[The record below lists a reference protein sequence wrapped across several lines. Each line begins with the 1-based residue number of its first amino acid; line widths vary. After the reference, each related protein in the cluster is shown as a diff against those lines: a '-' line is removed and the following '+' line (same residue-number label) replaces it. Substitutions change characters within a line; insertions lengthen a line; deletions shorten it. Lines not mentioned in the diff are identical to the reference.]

1 MGSACKMLR
10 VTVLVLLAYLSA
22 AQDLDLPE
30 PRLVII
36 GQTGAGKSTLAN
48 VLLGEDPDCKNC
60 TFAVCDSHN
69 SCTKHTNYAVGK
81 WLGVGPQFTVV
92 DTPGFADSDDEDT
105 ELIDE
110 MMGTLHT
117 VIKGAN
123 ALVLLLNGEDER
135 FDSSFQQML
144 REMQALFGEEFW
156 LNTIIGVSHWAY
168 DSHSVASRNRT
179 GDTEEKYMAD
189 MNAMLKEKFHIVDEL
204 MGVFIDAF
212 AKYEP
217 DDQDQQDAF
226 ERETSKLW
234 NFTES
239 KKTFAFR
246 TINDVLNEN
255 QALKAEVT
263 WLSDVITTNITDL
276 NNLIADLSNKQV
288 TDIES
293 LNKTQNLLRNDIE
306 VVEDEMHSLNL
317 APIGTIVAWSPKTH
331 SEGENDVTLPSG
343 WVMCSG
349 IQITEG
355 RWAGQTT
362 PNINGDERFLR
373 GSKLDDVLIEQKDQ
387 VGYFGELSVNLRDDF
402 SVTLSDDF
410 SITLKNTLDVT
421 LENTLHVTSPHT
433 LTYTDWQLGE
443 GNSCADPEWSHDG
456 TRKLCSKHCETDDW
470 MCKNDDLVPEGTITP
485 VLSGSVTGE
494 IGGSVTGEIVGSVT
508 GEIGGSVTRE
518 IVGSVTGTISG
529 MPTAGTENRPINVK
543 VVYIMKIK

>member
-1 MGSACKMLR
+1 MLR

-168 DSHSVASRNRT
+168 DSHSVTSRNRT

-189 MNAMLKEKFHIVDEL
+189 MNAMLKEKFHIEDEL

-234 NFTES
+234 NFTRS
-239 KKTFAFR
+239 KETFAFR

-263 WLSDVITTNITDL
+263 WLNDVITTNITDL

-373 GSKLDDVLIEQKDQ
+373 GSKLDDVLTEQKDQ
-387 VGYFGELSVNLRDDF
+387 VGYFGELSVVLK
-402 SVTLSDDF
+402 DDF
-410 SITLKNTLDVT
+410 SITLEDDFSITLENTLDVT
-421 LENTLHVTSPHT
+421 SPMPHT

-443 GNSCADPEWSHDG
+443 EASCADSAWSQDG
-456 TRKLCSKHCETDDW
+456 SRKLCENGCEKNNW
-470 MCKNDDLVPEGTITP
+470 MCKNDKLVPEGTITP
-485 VLSGSVTGE
+485 ELSGSVTAT
-494 IGGSVTGEIVGSVT
+494 IAGSVTPT
-508 GEIGGSVTRE
+508 FA
-518 IVGSVTGTISG
+518 GSVTGTISG

>member
-22 AQDLDLPE
+22 AQDLDLPA

-48 VLLGEDPDCKNC
+48 VLLGEAPNCKNC

-69 SCTKHTNYAVGK
+69 SCTKHTSYAVGN

-135 FDSSFQQML
+135 FNSSFQQML

-168 DSHSVASRNRT
+168 DSHSVTSRNRT

-189 MNAMLKEKFHIVDEL
+189 MNAMLKEKFHIEDEL
-204 MGVFIDAF
+204 MGVFIDSF

-234 NFTES
+234 NFTRS
-239 KKTFAFR
+239 KETFAFR

-255 QALKAEVT
+255 QALKAELT
-263 WLSDVITTNITDL
+263 WLNDVITTNITDL
-276 NNLIADLSNKQV
+276 NNLIADLNNLIADLSSKQV
-288 TDIES
+288 TDIE
-293 LNKTQNLLRNDIE
+293 LLRNDI
-306 VVEDEMHSLNL
+306 HSLNL

-331 SEGENDVTLPSG
+331 SEGGNDVTLPSG
-343 WVMCSG
+343 WLECSG
-349 IQITEG
+349 IQIKEG
-355 RWAGQTT
+355 IWEGQTT
-362 PNINGDERFLR
+362 PDINGDERFLR
-373 GSKLDDVLIEQKDQ
+373 GSKLDDVLTEQKDQ
-387 VGYFGELSVNLRDDF
+387 VGYFGELSVVLK
-402 SVTLSDDF
+402 DDF
-410 SITLKNTLDVT
+410 SITLEDDFS
-421 LENTLHVTSPHT
+421 VTSPMPHT

-443 GNSCADPEWSHDG
+443 EASCADS
-456 TRKLCSKHCETDDW
+456 
-470 MCKNDDLVPEGTITP
+470 
-485 VLSGSVTGE
+485 
-494 IGGSVTGEIVGSVT
+494 
-508 GEIGGSVTRE
+508 
-518 IVGSVTGTISG
+518 
-529 MPTAGTENRPINVK
+529 
-543 VVYIMKIK
+543 

>member
-48 VLLGEDPDCKNC
+48 VLLGEAPNCKNC

-69 SCTKHTNYAVGK
+69 SCTKHTSYAVGN

-123 ALVLLLNGEDER
+123 ALILLLNGEDER
-135 FDSSFQQML
+135 FNSSFQQML

-168 DSHSVASRNRT
+168 DSHSVTSRNRT

-189 MNAMLKEKFHIVDEL
+189 MNAMLKEKFHIEDEL
-204 MGVFIDAF
+204 MGVFIDSF

-234 NFTES
+234 NFTRS
-239 KKTFAFR
+239 KETFAFR

-255 QALKAEVT
+255 QALKAELT
-263 WLSDVITTNITDL
+263 WLNDVITTNITDL
-276 NNLIADLSNKQV
+276 NNLIADLSSKQV
-288 TDIES
+288 TDIE
-293 LNKTQNLLRNDIE
+293 LLRNDIE

-331 SEGENDVTLPSG
+331 YEGGTDVTLPSG
-343 WVMCSG
+343 WLECSG
-349 IQITEG
+349 VQIKEG
-355 RWAGQTT
+355 IWKGETT

-373 GSKLDDVLIEQKDQ
+373 GSKLDDVLTEQKDQ
-387 VGYFGELSVNLRDDF
+387 VGYFGELSVNLRD
-402 SVTLSDDF
+402 
-410 SITLKNTLDVT
+410 TLKYTDHQLGYSSSCPPGYTPNGYRPIGRDWTVQDMMCQKT
-421 LENTLHVTSPHT
+421 LETT
-433 LTYTDWQLGE
+433 
-443 GNSCADPEWSHDG
+443 
-456 TRKLCSKHCETDDW
+456 
-470 MCKNDDLVPEGTITP
+470 
-485 VLSGSVTGE
+485 
-494 IGGSVTGEIVGSVT
+494 
-508 GEIGGSVTRE
+508 
-518 IVGSVTGTISG
+518 GSVTGTISG
-529 MPTAGTENRPINVK
+529 MPTPGTEN
-543 VVYIMKIK
+543 

>member
-1 MGSACKMLR
+1 MLR

-189 MNAMLKEKFHIVDEL
+189 MNAMLKEKFHIEDEL

-234 NFTES
+234 NFTRS
-239 KKTFAFR
+239 KETFAFR

-263 WLSDVITTNITDL
+263 WLNDVITTNITDL
-276 NNLIADLSNKQV
+276 NILIADLSNKQV
-288 TDIES
+288 TDIE
-293 LNKTQNLLRNDIE
+293 LLRNDID
-306 VVEDEMHSLNL
+306 VVEDEMHKMNQ

-331 SEGENDVTLPSG
+331 SEGGNDVTLPSG
-343 WVMCSG
+343 WLECSG
-349 IQITEG
+349 IMIKEG
-355 RWAGQTT
+355 IWEGQTT
-362 PNINGDERFLR
+362 PDINGDKRFLR
-373 GSKLDDVLIEQKDQ
+373 GSILDDVLTEENAQ
-387 VGYFGELSVNLRDDF
+387 VGYFGGLSVALKD
-402 SVTLSDDF
+402 
-410 SITLKNTLDVT
+410 TLK
-421 LENTLHVTSPHT
+421 
-433 LTYTDWQLGE
+433 YTDYHLGYE
-443 GNSCADPEWSHDG
+443 TSCPNGYEEDGSRIVCNYDYNHDHY
-456 TRKLCSKHCETDDW
+456 CNEDW
-470 MCKNDDLVPEGTITP
+470 MCKNTQRAT
-485 VLSGSVTGE
+485 T
-494 IGGSVTGEIVGSVT
+494 
-508 GEIGGSVTRE
+508 
-518 IVGSVTGTISG
+518 GSVTGTISG

-543 VVYIMKIK
+543 VIYIMKIK